1 MKKIIRTCT
10 NSRSTL
16 VLRRIF
22 PLTSSKILEVHTVRR
37 RIFSSS
43 AKKSASQSKHFGLL
57 VQVLTTL
64 CTAALLISC
73 TGCARKI
80 PESDFSSLVNELENE
95 NSDPE
100 STSENSDSAPENSD
114 SVSESTPENT
124 GGEPESAAPESAAN
138 PQLEMLI
145 KGFALDEIP
154 LPDGTTLKKTDA
166 VDGFGN
172 PDYSILKFD
181 VGVMRYAKPVFQT
194 NLDDP
199 DSFDWD
205 NYTFKETVDDTAED
219 RVVVVRAGDVLENG
233 MTVKSAGMYF
243 EVQQGEPG
251 YKQIEI
257 ELEGEQTAEGVIYLR
272 EEDDYGI
279 YKDHLE
285 MYIDTTK
292 CENLPM
298 RYNQYGSASW
308 TYTFPDHKI
317 AMTVDGCFYDL
328 GDINEIDVDV
338 SEVFLDSRFA
348 KVKVTFKDPV
358 LLLTEAEAVQ
368 VRAELVDIEV
378 L

>member
-1 MKKIIRTCT
+1 MKKII
-10 NSRSTL
+10 
-16 VLRRIF
+16 
-22 PLTSSKILEVHTVRR
+22 
-37 RIFSSS
+37 
-43 AKKSASQSKHFGLL
+43 
-57 VQVLTTL
+57 TTF

-73 TGCARKI
+73 TGCANRI
-80 PESDFSSLVNELENE
+80 PDSDFSSLANELNNE

-100 STSENSDSAPENSD
+100 STSENSAGASDSSDNTPENSD
-114 SVSESTPENT
+114 SVSESAPEST
-124 GGEPESAAPESAAN
+124 GGEPESAAN

-145 KGFALDEIP
+145 KGFTLDEIP
-154 LPDGTTLKKTDA
+154 LPDGTTLKKTEA
-166 VDGFGN
+166 VEGFGN
-172 PDYSILKFD
+172 PNNSILKFD

-199 DSFDWD
+199 ESFDWD
-205 NYTFKETVDDTAED
+205 NYTFKEPIEEPEDDKL
-219 RVVVVRAGDVLENG
+219 VVVRAGDVLENG
-233 MTVKSAGMYF
+233 MTVKSASTCF
-243 EVQQGEPG
+243 EMQQGEPG
-251 YKQIEI
+251 YKDIMI

-298 RYNQYGSASW
+298 RYDQNGPSSW
-308 TYTFPDHKI
+308 TYTFPDHKVAI
-317 AMTVDGCFYDL
+317 NIDGCFYDL
-328 GDINEIDVDV
+328 GDINEMDVDV
-338 SEVFLDSRFA
+338 SEIFLNSPFA

-358 LLLTEAEAVQ
+358 LRTTETTAVQ

>member
-1 MKKIIRTCT
+1 MKKII
-10 NSRSTL
+10 
-16 VLRRIF
+16 
-22 PLTSSKILEVHTVRR
+22 
-37 RIFSSS
+37 
-43 AKKSASQSKHFGLL
+43 
-57 VQVLTTL
+57 TTL

-73 TGCARKI
+73 TGCANQI
-80 PESDFSSLVNELENE
+80 PDSDFSSLVNELNNE
-95 NSDPE
+95 NSAPE
-100 STSENSDSAPENSD
+100 STSDSSAGASDSSDSTPENSD
-114 SVSESTPENT
+114 GVTESAPEST
-124 GGEPESAAPESAAN
+124 APESAAN

-172 PDYSILKFD
+172 PDYSILEFN

-199 DSFDWD
+199 DSFDWE
-205 NYTFKETVDDTAED
+205 NYTFKEPVEEPEED
-219 RVVVVRAGDVLENG
+219 KLVVVRAGDVLENG
-233 MTVKSAGMYF
+233 MTVKSANTWF
-243 EVQQGEPG
+243 EMQQGEPG

-298 RYNQYGSASW
+298 RYDQNGPSSW
-308 TYTFPDHKI
+308 TYTFPDHKVAI
-317 AMTVDGCFYDL
+317 NIDGCFYDL
-328 GDINEIDVDV
+328 GDINEMDVDV
-338 SEVFLDSRFA
+338 SEIFLNSPFA

-358 LLLTEAEAVQ
+358 LRTTETTAIR
-368 VRAELVDIEV
+368 VRAELLDIEV